1 MDLALLPILLALGA
15 GIGFLAG
22 LLGIGGGMTLVPLL
36 TIIFTA
42 QDFPAAHVVHMAV
55 ATSTAA
61 MVFTALSSVRAHH
74 QREGA
79 VLWRVVAAMAPGIV
93 VGSLIGPQIASALPS
108 RAFAAVFGI
117 FVWFSATRM
126 LIASKPH
133 PGREL
138 PGKPTLFGV
147 GTGIGAISSLLGA
160 GGGFISIPYLGRHNV
175 RIHSAVATSAA
186 LGIPIAVAGTIG
198 FILAG
203 LRQPDLPRWSA
214 GYVYLPAMAA
224 IVVASMLT
232 APFGAA
238 VAHRWPAVKL
248 RRAFAVLLYT
258 LGAYMLW
265 KAIRG

>member
-1 MDLALLPILLALGA
+1 MDPTLLPVLLALGA
-15 GIGFLAG
+15 VIGFLAG

-42 QDFPAAHVVHMAV
+42 QDFPAAHIVHMAV
-55 ATSTAA
+55 ATSTAT

-74 QREGA
+74 VKGA
-79 VLWRVVAAMAPGIV
+79 VLWPVVAAMAPGIV
-93 VGSLIGPQIASALPS
+93 LGSLVGPQIASALPG
-108 RAFAAVFGI
+108 RVFAAVFGV

-126 LIASKPH
+126 LIVNKPV

-138 PGKPTLFGV
+138 PGKLPLFGV

-175 RIHSAVATSAA
+175 GIQSAVATSAA
-186 LGIPIAVAGTIG
+186 LGLPIATAGTAG

-203 LRQPDLPRWSA
+203 LREPDLPRWSA

-224 IVVASMLT
+224 IVVASMLV
-232 APFGAA
+232 APLGAS

-248 RRAFAVLLYT
+248 RRAFAALLYT